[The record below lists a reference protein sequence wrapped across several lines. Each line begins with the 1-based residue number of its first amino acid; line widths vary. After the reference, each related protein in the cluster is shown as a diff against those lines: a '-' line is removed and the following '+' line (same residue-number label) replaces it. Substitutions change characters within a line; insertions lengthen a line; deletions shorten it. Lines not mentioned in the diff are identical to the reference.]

1 MVDPQQKGIIQSEL
15 FRNFIRAGNDASLSM
30 TEPVGPKSRAV
41 LPDEAMRAYRG
52 ENLIKALGQPL
63 GPAEDV
69 GQFYGFTPEKAAR
82 YPDRMDRAPSIFGG
96 TITRSM
102 EVTPSEIIEGNRK
115 ALYTHAKRIFNRN
128 LENGVEKSKAENLY
142 FKDLNKADDYIT
154 SLKAQLDKG
163 LLSKDRLDFML
174 KSIMDEGM
182 FPGRQGDID
191 IKETY
196 KRGNIGIAALVGA
209 GRAAPKIA
217 FGLAGIPIDAILG
230 ATETGLDPEEQVAQA
245 YGISPSLLYKMEPEK
260 FEAVYKKFESDVA
273 KIQKQRS
280 KAAAEAAG
288 DAPSLAVSLKAS

>member
-1 MVDPQQKGIIQSEL
+1 MDPQQKGIIQSEL
-15 FRNFIRAGNDASLSM
+15 FRNFIRAGNDASIAMSD
-30 TEPVGPKSRAV
+30 PVGSRSRAV
-41 LPDEAMRAYRG
+41 LPDEPMKAFRG
-52 ENLIKALGQPL
+52 ENLIKSLGSPL

-82 YPDRMDRAPSIFGG
+82 YPDRMDRAPGIFGG

-102 EVTPSEIIEGNRK
+102 DVTPSEIIEGNRK
-115 ALYTHAKRIFNRN
+115 ALHTHAKRIFNRN
-128 LENGVEKSKAENLY
+128 LENGVEKAVAENLY
-142 FKDLNKADDYIT
+142 FQDLNKADDYIT
-154 SLKAQLDKG
+154 SVKAQLDKG

-174 KSIMDEGM
+174 KGIMDEGM
-182 FPGRQGDID
+182 FPDRQGDID

-196 KRGNIGIAALVGA
+196 KRGNVGMAALVGA

-217 FGLAGIPIDAILG
+217 FGLAGIPVDAILG

-260 FEAVYKKFESDVA
+260 FEAVYQKFESDVA
-273 KIQKQRS
+273 KMQEQRS
-280 KAAAEAAG
+280 TAAAEAAG

>member
-52 ENLIKALGQPL
+52 E
-63 GPAEDV
+63 
-69 GQFYGFTPEKAAR
+69 
-82 YPDRMDRAPSIFGG
+82 
-96 TITRSM
+96 
-102 EVTPSEIIEGNRK
+102 
-115 ALYTHAKRIFNRN
+115 RIFNRN

-154 SLKAQLDKG
+154 SVKAQLDKG

-174 KSIMDEGM
+174 KGIMDEGM

-245 YGISPSLLYKMEPEK
+245 YGISPSLLYSMEPEK
-260 FEAVYKKFESDVA
+260 FEAVYEKFESDVA